1 MTVSELKEAR
11 KSLGLTQEQLADEIG
26 ASLAS
31 VRNWEQS
38 RCKVNRVAAKQI
50 ETMLKSIAKQTGDTN
65 EHGKDKNAGAA
76 SQ

>member
-11 KSLGLTQEQLADEIG
+11 QMLGLTQERLADEIG

-31 VRNWEQS
+31 VRNWEQG

-50 ETMLKSIAKQTGDTN
+50 QKMLDNCNK
-65 EHGKDKNAGAA
+65 
-76 SQ
+76 